1 MIDVDPDECGD
12 VYALTAMES
21 NTKLFISHHEGGRS
35 TDDATKLFND
45 LESKR
50 SNTSPIPL
58 FTSDDWDPFKL
69 GLLNVYGSLE
79 QPPYCGIGRKPHP
92 VLVPPEDL
100 KYAQVIK
107 KIAKGQVVEELRRVV
122 FGDADEI
129 IRLFGADS
137 GGCINTA
144 YIERIN
150 LTIRNS
156 LARFI
161 RKGMNFSKNALMHSR
176 AIDFFQAWYNFV
188 KPHKSLRLMVNCG
201 NKRWLQRTPA
211 VAQKLTDHIWTLKE
225 LLTFRVPVQ

>member
-1 MIDVDPDECGD
+1 M
-12 VYALTAMES
+12 
-21 NTKLFISHHEGGRS
+21 
-35 TDDATKLFND
+35 FND

-58 FTSDDWDPFKL
+58 FTSDDWDPFEL
-69 GLLNVYGSLE
+69 ALLNIYGSLE

-92 VLVPPEDL
+92 ILVPPEDL
-100 KYAQVIK
+100 RYAQVIK
-107 KIAKGQVVEELRRVV
+107 KVAKGQVVEELRRVV

-129 IRLFGADS
+129 LRLFGADS
-137 GGCINTA
+137 GGRINTA

-161 RKGMNFSKNALMHSR
+161 RKGMNFSKNAQMHSR
-176 AIDFFQAWYNFV
+176 AVDFFQAWYNFV

>member
-1 MIDVDPDECGD
+1 VTDNDPNEYGD
-12 VYALTAMES
+12 VYTLTAMES
-21 NTKLFISHHEGGRS
+21 DTKLFISHHEGGRS
-35 TDDATKLFND
+35 TDDATELLND

-58 FTSDDWDPFKL
+58 FTSDDWDPFEL

-92 VLVPPEDL
+92 ILVPPEDL
-100 KYAQVIK
+100 RYAQVIK

-129 IRLFGADS
+129 LRLFGADS

-161 RKGMNFSKNALMHSR
+161 RKGMNYSKDALMHSR
-176 AIDFFQAWYNFV
+176 AIDLFKAWYNFV
-188 KPHKSLRLMVNCG
+188 KPHKSLRLKVICG

>member
-1 MIDVDPDECGD
+1 MSLSPENNKK
-12 VYALTAMES
+12 S
-21 NTKLFISHHEGGRS
+21 RRS
-35 TDDATKLFND
+35 TDDATELFTD
-45 LESKR
+45 FESKR

-58 FTSDDWDPFKL
+58 FTSDDWDPFEL

-92 VLVPPEDL
+92 ILVPPEDL
-100 KYAQVIK
+100 RYAQVIK
-107 KIAKGQVVEELRRVV
+107 KVAKGQVVEVRQRVV
-122 FGDADEI
+122 FGDVDEI
-129 IRLFGADS
+129 LRLFGADS

-161 RKGMNFSKNALMHSR
+161 RKGMNFSKSALMHSR
-176 AIDFFQAWYNFV
+176 ALDFFQAWYNFV

-201 NKRWLQRTPA
+201 KKRWLQRTPA
-211 VAQKLTDHIWTLKE
+211 MAQKLTDHIWTLKK